1 MSHAGGDADNRL
13 DEPMLSALERGV
25 DDDATGGS
33 GAEVASPASSIG
45 ASLFSSTINLA
56 NTCMGTGVLALPAAF
71 AVSGLLSGVIVCVS
85 TSALMMLSL
94 IMLDA
99 CATRSAVSIPTF
111 HSVCDAALPG
121 LGSWV
126 DGALTINCFGSAALR
141 PVSTRTVTHHTKY

>member
-13 DEPMLSALERGV
+13 DEPMLSALERGA

-33 GAEVASPASSIG
+33 GAEVAPPASSIG

-85 TSALMMLSL
+85 MWTRHWPLVGGSVSL
-94 IMLDA
+94 
-99 CATRSAVSIPTF
+99 CSWRRP
-111 HSVCDAALPG
+111 AAG
-121 LGSWV
+121 TGS
-126 DGALTINCFGSAALR
+126 R
-141 PVSTRTVTHHTKY
+141 VSTRSVVSGMSARSLCSTSGHTKG